1 MTDEMGNTLERCLK
15 SKTEPKTKPKTEP
28 EIDMKRLSN
37 DSLYDY
43 EEREHEYRM
52 LMDEDDPEYR
62 YFRERDLEYR
72 YLRDPEYRYLRER
85 GRGHRYFREREYRY
99 MRERERE
106 YRYLRERERRERERN
121 KAPVGKFFCGST
133 CIMFVLISFPK

>member
-15 SKTEPKTKPKTEP
+15 SKTEPKTEQKTEP

>member
-99 MRERERE
+99 MRERE